1 MHAEAQRRLGHALQ
15 AIRSIQTYTADAPLA
30 ECLADDLTCSAV
42 LRQLG
47 IVQEALRVALLE
59 EPSLRQIWPELDSW
73 LAACARMRDWEHP
86 VALEELVGLV
96 AEDLN
101 VWQGMLEGSD
111 MDPAEGINPDKQM
124 VENQGRLGY
133 EVGS

>member
-73 LAACARMRDWEHP
+73 LAACARMR
-86 VALEELVGLV
+86 AAASLKRRARSSG
-96 AEDLN
+96 
-101 VWQGMLEGSD
+101 
-111 MDPAEGINPDKQM
+111 
-124 VENQGRLGY
+124 GRAAQAGKA
-133 EVGS
+133 